1 MQFTTSF
8 RKSILKFEKKK
19 YTENEIAKRYM
30 DEEKYYKIREQTY
43 YMSHRTYSSNHNYI
57 LDMTFS
63 ITYRYD
69 FMNKVSI
76 RQFDVRL

>member
-1 MQFTTSF
+1 MHAIHNFIQ
-8 RKSILKFEKKK
+8 KIHFEIWEKK

-57 LDMTFS
+57 LDMTF
-63 ITYRYD
+63 
-69 FMNKVSI
+69 
-76 RQFDVRL
+76 